1 MARKQHAKHEGW
13 KDRLRGAGLKFTG
26 PRAAV
31 LQALEQCDA
40 PVSHADVVAA
50 VSAAVATVGPADTV
64 DASTIYRNLVDLQG
78 AGLVHRLDV
87 GDHTWRYELK
97 RDDETH
103 AHFVC
108 DDCGVVAC
116 LPEGSVS
123 VKGVPGRVGR
133 VQSVL
138 LRGSC
143 PQCH

>member
-1 MARKQHAKHEGW
+1 MARKQEPKSEQL
-13 KDRLRGAGLKFTG
+13 KQRIRGAGLKVTG

-31 LQALEQCDA
+31 LKVLEQSDA

-50 VSAAVATVGPADTV
+50 VATIGATEHV
-64 DASTIYRNLVDLQG
+64 DASTVYRNLVDLEG

-97 RDDETH
+97 KEDDQH

-108 DDCGVVAC
+108 GDCGVVEC

-133 VQSVL
+133 VASVL
-138 LRGSC
+138 LKGSC
-143 PQCH
+143 PDCG